1 MKGFVINPFFYY
13 GLSFLLSFFIYG
25 FGWSDLYENLSN
37 ELIFFVLVT
46 SILSLV
52 IGFIVSSIIKIK
64 IIDKNI
70 MLSYKNIKLINFLYI
85 TMAALEYAYS
95 GGIPL
100 VNYALGKS
108 FNYQEFGIPTL
119 HVFFAVYMAIVNL
132 TFFYRFLITKDK
144 KYLPLIFFS
153 FFYYISIFSRA
164 SLFVEIMGMALI
176 YLFLLGSLRKLL
188 YISIFS
194 ILFLYIFGVVGNYR
208 MAALGYDNE
217 DAILVLGKAS
227 KDFQNSYVP
236 TEFFWSYLYLSS
248 PLANLNYQ
256 NKNFLES
263 DRSISEF
270 FYNNIL
276 IDTLSKRIASKN
288 RENKLIDESLNVST
302 MYGGSIQ
309 TYGYEGISIF
319 YVYYIFV
326 CVFLILFSPRKF
338 LPIMLVLLCILSFFS
353 IFTNF
358 IRLSGF
364 ILQPIFI
371 LVLGRITINRNF
383 LI

>member
-1 MKGFVINPFFYY
+1 MKSFLINPFFYY
-13 GLSFLLSFFIYG
+13 GLSFLLSFLIYG
-25 FGWSDLYENLSN
+25 LGWSDLYEDLSN
-37 ELIFFVLVT
+37 DLVFFILVT
-46 SILSLV
+46 TILSLL
-52 IGFIVSSIIKIK
+52 IGFIISNIIKIK
-64 IIDKNI
+64 SIDKNV
-70 MLSYKNIKLINFLYI
+70 MLSYKNIKLINFVYI
-85 TMAALEYAYS
+85 AMATLEYAYS

-100 VNYALGKS
+100 VNYALGRS

-119 HVFFAVYMAIVNL
+119 HVFFAVYMAVINL
-132 TFFYRFLITKDK
+132 TFFYRYLITKDK
-144 KYLPLIFFS
+144 KYLPIIFFS

-164 SLFVEIMGMALI
+164 SLFIEIMCMALI
-176 YLFLLGSLRKLL
+176 YLFLFGSFRKIL
-188 YISIFS
+188 YISISS
-194 ILFLYIFGVVGNYR
+194 IFFLYVFGVMGNYR

-217 DAILVLGKAS
+217 DGILVLGKAS
-227 KDFQNSYVP
+227 QTFQNSYVP

-256 NKNFLES
+256 DKRFLES
-263 DRSISEF
+263 DRSISAF

-276 IDTLSKRIASKN
+276 IDTVSKRIASKKI
-288 RENKLIDESLNVST
+288 EDKLIDESLNVST

-319 YVYYIFV
+319 YIYYMLT
-326 CVFLILFSPRKF
+326 CVLLILFCPRKF
-338 LPIMLVLLCILSFFS
+338 LPIMLTLLCILSFFS

-358 IRLSGF
+358 LRLSGF
-364 ILQPIFI
+364 ILQPIFV